1 MIPMETENDNDD
13 KDSILVDI
21 PIEINTVINDDN
33 IVIDNNKKQKQKQK
47 KTFSDEKMAKYMQE
61 MYDLIDQDELPVYFP
76 SEGTTPRS
84 TFRFYKND
92 IREEKEEE
100 EVITYVDADEL
111 GFFIPSEG
119 TVPRSTYV
127 KSSEIDEINDVE
139 SDELDDY
146 NDSAIL
152 SSPVRNEALTIMIK
166 PTSQLKELELKDRE
180 SNF

>member
-1 MIPMETENDNDD
+1 METENDNDD

-33 IVIDNNKKQKQKQK
+33 IVIDNNKQKPK
-47 KTFSDEKMAKYMQE
+47 KTFSDELMAKYMQE

-92 IREEKEEE
+92 IREEKEEEE

-166 PTSQLKELELKDRE
+166 PALQLKVFELKDRE
-180 SNF
+180 SNS

>member
-1 MIPMETENDNDD
+1 METENDD

-21 PIEINTVINDDN
+21 PIEINTVINDNN
-33 IVIDNNKKQKQKQK
+33 IVIDNNNKKQKQK
-47 KTFSDEKMAKYMQE
+47 KTFSDELMAKYMQE

-100 EVITYVDADEL
+100 EEVITYVDADDL

-127 KSSEIDEINDVE
+127 KSSELDEINDVE

-166 PTSQLKELELKDRE
+166 PTLQLKNL
-180 SNF
+180 N